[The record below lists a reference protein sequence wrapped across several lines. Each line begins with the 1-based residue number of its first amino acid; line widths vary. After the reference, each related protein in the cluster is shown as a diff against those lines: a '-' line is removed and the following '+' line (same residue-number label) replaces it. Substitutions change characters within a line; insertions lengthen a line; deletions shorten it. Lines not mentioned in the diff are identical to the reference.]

1 MKAADL
7 LLMASSIQISSAAV
21 QTVESAMADRRA
33 EQLAKSD
40 LWIFRE
46 GRREFSSPAFL
57 RDLQQRLESKSNL
70 LDCLI
75 QAVELEA
82 ALSDL
87 EAPGASSAAILT
99 DALAHQLCTGDASR
113 DSSRLANE

>member
-1 MKAADL
+1 
-7 LLMASSIQISSAAV
+7 
-21 QTVESAMADRRA
+21 
-33 EQLAKSD
+33 
-40 LWIFRE
+40 E
-46 GRREFSSPAFL
+46 GSREFSSPAFL

-75 QAVELEA
+75 QAGELEA

-113 DSSRLANE
+113 DSSRLANEIKLSGNISVSPPEGFTYYALHPFDFARVTEKISGERKT